1 MRNRIEGVLCAGLK
15 DEMDVRLRKGLG
27 NCAASWAQESAFRQ
41 STSTS
46 LSGPFVQT
54 VSDAIIGPCYAL
66 PPVMLGL
73 TASSHPFHRYTP
85 FQLLNL
91 TPTLL
96 VDSVSDP
103 IPIEQLGQILLGG
116 MNDPSVDVKVEAI
129 RAVKSVLLEAVTG
142 LEREQ
147 VGATLVY
154 EAFQVGYPFQD
165 ISKTDE
171 GV

>member
-1 MRNRIEGVLCAGLK
+1 
-15 DEMDVRLRKGLG
+15 
-27 NCAASWAQESAFRQ
+27 
-41 STSTS
+41 
-46 LSGPFVQT
+46 
-54 VSDAIIGPCYAL
+54 
-66 PPVMLGL
+66 MLGL